1 VSVLS
6 FPRIYF
12 KGYMEWDPCTF
23 NNNDWAA
30 FTTYD
35 PVNAALNWGYLAQFN
50 ITRENFKTTFRPWA
64 ITLQPDNNS
73 GDPDPG
79 TPRVPCEWNM
89 FGSHGVS
96 FVQYNNYVSQVTGG
110 DFGDGTP
117 VAGDPIIGG
126 QVTISGDRGNGP
138 ARLVDTNPAS
148 PWSSQIYW
156 GELAIG
162 SGNASFSGPREVRMH
177 SRWLNPNRMYT
188 AGDALLA
195 PASGIGVTFQ
205 TAIPNHK
212 VNWPAAPGTSPLITK
227 LQEEAAK
234 PGALGIMIR
243 FVGYVNAYFSNGV
256 FNSTPQQPLNYNDL
270 AGDLNAAWQ
279 TWYESGGKDT
289 SNFFSNPCYSHIVGV
304 VGVWK
309 EGELASVP
317 GGRCLNSN
325 TAVTPLQAIIGTN
338 RPAIVGH
345 QVLTASSAPASV
357 LLGPVAAEIDYKAK
371 RISLDLSATMPELGV
386 TANFADNLTKADF
399 GPLLFGA
406 IDANGKF
413 EHVATIDYAQYAR
426 VPYETS
432 AGIIDIPFPGEHTGE
447 ILKSGTLAIN
457 VIQNPAPQTALLEEQ
472 LTAETDARGIYLDEG
487 EATSFE
493 ITVCQDGQP
502 AAGVNIAVARYSG
515 FSKATMQGSGLPIIA
530 TGEPQQ
536 VNFTNTTLVKITVP
550 NPNTPPPTSVQ
561 AEIGIVTTG
570 ANGKATVG
578 ISAQSPSFP
587 VLGFYPYRGSLPA
600 DLVANSFNFIDNA
613 YYTTV
618 RVLPFDGHV
627 PQAFVD
633 LWNKSENRDAA
644 WHFIY
649 HEILYL
655 YDMLFNVMLE
665 FVNLGSLES
674 VEGHLNGIWALI
686 AKDLTFESTMAMPI
700 TRDMSAGKRL
710 TLQLWIYLVSN
721 KYNVPGFNVGSI
733 PAGWS
738 PGK

>member
-1 VSVLS
+1 MSVLS

-35 PVNAALNWGYLAQFN
+35 PVNAALNWDFLAQFN
-50 ITRENFKTTFRPWA
+50 ITRENFRTTFRPWA
-64 ITLQPDNNS
+64 ITLLPDNKS

-79 TPRVPCEWNM
+79 TLRVPCEWNM
-89 FGSHGVS
+89 FGTHAVS

-117 VAGDPIIGG
+117 VDGDPIIGG

-156 GELAIG
+156 GGFTIG
-162 SGNASFSGPREVRMH
+162 SGNASFSGPRQVRMH
-177 SRWLNPNRMYT
+177 SRWLNPFRMYT

-205 TAIPNHK
+205 TAIPNGK
-212 VNWPAAPGTSPLITK
+212 VNWPAPGTSPLITK
-227 LQEEAAK
+227 LKAEAEK

-243 FVGYVNAYFSNGV
+243 FAGYVNAYFSNGI
-256 FNSTPQQPLNYNDL
+256 FNSSPKQPRNYTDL
-270 AGDLNAAWQ
+270 AAYLNAAWE
-279 TWYESGGKDT
+279 TWYAGGADPT

-317 GGRCLNSN
+317 GGRCLNGN
-325 TAVTPLQAIIGTN
+325 AQIAPLQTIASSN
-338 RPAIVGH
+338 RPSIVGH
-345 QVLTASSAPASV
+345 QVLAVSPPPATV
-357 LLGPVAAEIDYKAK
+357 LLGPVAAEIDYYAK

-386 TANFADNLTKADF
+386 TANSEDNLSKADF
-399 GPLLFGA
+399 GPLHFGA
-406 IDANGKF
+406 INSKGKF
-413 EHVATIDYAQYAR
+413 ERVASIDYAQYAR
-426 VPYETS
+426 NSYENT
-432 AGIIDIPFPGEHTGE
+432 AGIIDIPFPGEHTGA
-447 ILKSGTLAIN
+447 ILRDGTLAIT
-457 VIQNPAPQTALLEEQ
+457 VMQNNQPQTALLEEQ
-472 LTAETDARGIYLDEG
+472 FTAETDERGIYLDDG
-487 EATSFE
+487 EAASFE
-493 ITVCQDGQP
+493 ITVCENGVP
-502 AAGVNIAVARYSG
+502 AAGVNVAVARYSG
-515 FSKATMQGSGLPIIA
+515 FAKTAMQASNLPIIA
-530 TGEPQQ
+530 VDQPRQ
-536 VNFTNTTLVKITVP
+536 VNFTNGTLNKITVP
-550 NPNTPPPTSVQ
+550 NPNTPPTPPNVET
-561 AEIGIVTTG
+561 EITIVTTG
-570 ANGKATVG
+570 TNCKATVG
-578 ISAQSPSFP
+578 ISAQSPGFP
-587 VLGFYPYRGSLPA
+587 VLGFYPYRGALPEG
-600 DLVANSFNFIDNA
+600 LVANSFNFIDNA

-618 RVLPFDGHV
+618 RVLPFDSQV

-633 LWNKSENRDAA
+633 LWNKNQKRNEA

-674 VEGHLNGIWALI
+674 VEGHIKGIWSLI
-686 AKDLTFESTMAMPI
+686 AKDMTYESTMAMPI

-710 TLQLWIYLVSN
+710 TLQLWIYLVWN